1 MKNQKLERA
10 FFQTNITIP
19 GIMVLTDR
27 ITPEFQK
34 DIKLEYSEAG
44 VLVYVGGRTAVV
56 PWPNVKLVVLAKD
69 EKNS

>member
-44 VLVYVGGRTAVV
+44 VVVFVAGRTAIV
-56 PWPNVKLVVLAKD
+56 PWPNVKLVVLPKD